1 MKNLEKNILTAAA
14 ALLILPSLSF
24 AGGKSIYGEDNRLDQ
39 FQMSAQMKALT
50 ESVVSLWESASVTA
64 EGSGFK
70 LKTIK
75 YGDQDF
81 GGGKKLCPAEKY
93 REQARGAFCSG
104 SLVGEDL
111 VMTAGHCVTTEAQCA
126 DTKLVFGFG
135 VIKEGAEAVTTV
147 SAANVYSCSKIV
159 KRFLAGEPGSDNPT
173 GQNLGPDYALVKLDR
188 KVTGREPL
196 AVNRGTSLKKD
207 DGIFVIGHPVGL
219 PVKLAGGAKVR
230 DFSQV
235 GYFVADLD
243 TFGGNSGSPVFN
255 LATNKIEG
263 ILVRGDEDF
272 ELSPAGCVTM
282 STYEQAGGRGE
293 DVTKVGELSSYIPR
307 LSGEKAEDLS
317 GEKSE
322 VRDMDSSA
330 IKPAEAAAR
339 SVTFD

>member
-24 AGGKSIYGEDNRLDQ
+24 SEGKSIYGEDNRLDQ
-39 FQMSAQMKALT
+39 FQMSAQMKGLT

-70 LKTIK
+70 LKTQK
-75 YGDQDF
+75 YGDRDF

-93 REQARGAFCSG
+93 REQAVGAFCSG

-111 VMTAGHCVTTEAQCA
+111 VMTAGHCVTTEAKCA
-126 DTKLVFGFG
+126 DTKLVFGFA
-135 VIKEGAEAVTTV
+135 VTKEGEAGVTTV
-147 SAANVYSCSKIV
+147 PAANVYSCSKIV
-159 KRFLAGEPGSDNPT
+159 KRFLGGEPGSENPE
-173 GQNLGPDYALVKLDR
+173 GQRLGPDYALIKLDR
-188 KVTGREPL
+188 KVTGRAPL
-196 AVNRGTSLKKD
+196 AVNRGASLKAG
-207 DGIFVIGHPVGL
+207 DGLFVIGHPVGL
-219 PVKLAGGAKVR
+219 PVKLAGEATVR
-230 DFSQV
+230 DFSKI

-263 ILVRGDEDF
+263 ILVRGDDDF

-282 STYEQAGGRGE
+282 STYEQTGGRGE
-293 DVTKVGELSSYIPR
+293 DVTKVGEISSYIPR

-317 GEKSE
+317 GEKLE
-322 VRDMDSSA
+322 IRDMDSSA
-330 IKPAEAAAR
+330 IKPAEAASR
-339 SVTFD
+339 TITFD